1 MSGLDAAEPPRLID
15 EAKFEADRLSKDAE
29 AMKQMQRVMENFDSL
44 RNPWKWAIRKR
55 VWDYMEAKNIA
66 RNPRPVHHRIPNF
79 DGAELAAANLC
90 ALPEF
95 QEARVVKV
103 NPDTPQK
110 EVRFGVLSSGKKLM
124 APQPRLRT
132 GFFSTLV
139 ESAIPEGQMRE
150 ACTSVGMAKYATP
163 LDLEDKITVDLIV
176 VGSTAVCP
184 ETGARIGKGEGFAE
198 LEYGMLRWMGAG
210 TPAFETTAVW

>member
-1 MSGLDAAEPPRLID
+1 MRRASPSEGRNID
-15 EAKFEADRLSKDAE
+15 EAQYEANRLGKDAE
-29 AMKQMQRVMENFDSL
+29 AMKQMQQVMEKAMSPNGQDMEL

-55 VWDYMEAKNIA
+55 VWDFMEANDIA
-66 RNPRPVHHRIPNF
+66 RAPRPVHHRIPNF
-79 DGAELAAANLC
+79 DGADAAAATLC
-90 ALPEF
+90 SLPEF
-95 QEARVVKV
+95 QSAKVVKV

-110 EVRFGVLSSGKKLM
+110 GVRFGVLSSNKTLM

-139 ESAIPEGQMRE
+139 SSAIPEGKLKE
-150 ACTSVGMAKYATP
+150 ACTSIGMAKFGTP

-184 ETGARIGKGEGFAE
+184 ETGGKAS
-198 LEYGMLRWMGAG
+198 
-210 TPAFETTAVW
+210 TPCAAHHPFPTLL